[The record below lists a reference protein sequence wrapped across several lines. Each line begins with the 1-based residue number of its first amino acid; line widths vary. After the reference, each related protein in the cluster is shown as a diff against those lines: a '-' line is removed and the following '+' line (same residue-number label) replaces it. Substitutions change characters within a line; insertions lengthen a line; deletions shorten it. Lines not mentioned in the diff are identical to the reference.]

1 MQLNDSMI
9 IGPYYPS
16 YEELFDFEINYTLL
30 SRLFKSEITQDAK
43 EALLG
48 LKLSDYCDHPLISKG
63 ARWIDEA
70 IRQEEPDNQLDL
82 LAAEYAAAFI
92 GTAGSKAAYP
102 YESVYTSAQGLVMQK
117 AYEQVRRIYRDH
129 GLENQSDLYD
139 DHIALEL
146 DYLAYLCRR
155 AKNEKPASPEY
166 MNFLRDQATFLEKH
180 IFNWLPKFLK
190 KIHENVDSCFYRGA
204 AMMLEGTCQDHQ
216 RMLSWVQFDEA
227 CD

>member
-82 LAAEYAAAFI
+82 FGGRVRSGLYRNCRL
-92 GTAGSKAAYP
+92 
-102 YESVYTSAQGLVMQK
+102 ESS
-117 AYEQVRRIYRDH
+117 
-129 GLENQSDLYD
+129 
-139 DHIALEL
+139 
-146 DYLAYLCRR
+146 
-155 AKNEKPASPEY
+155 
-166 MNFLRDQATFLEKH
+166 
-180 IFNWLPKFLK
+180 
-190 KIHENVDSCFYRGA
+190 
-204 AMMLEGTCQDHQ
+204 
-216 RMLSWVQFDEA
+216 LSL
-227 CD
+227 

>member
-1 MQLNDSMI
+1 MQLNDSKI
-9 IGPYYPS
+9 IQPTYPS

-30 SRLFKSEITQDAK
+30 SRLFKSEITQDTK
-43 EALLG
+43 EMLLG
-48 LKLSDYCDHPLISKG
+48 LKLSDYCDHPLISEG

-70 IRQEEPDNQLDL
+70 IRQEGPDNQLDL

-92 GTAGSKAAYP
+92 GTAGGKAAYP
-102 YESVYTSAQGLVMQK
+102 YESVYTSAQGLVMQE

-155 AKNEKPASPEY
+155 AKNEKPESPEY
-166 MNFLRDQATFLEKH
+166 MNFLRDQATFLKTH
-180 IFNWLPKFLK
+180 IFNWLPKFLE

-204 AMMLEGTCQDHQ
+204 AMMLEGTCQDH
-216 RMLSWVQFDEA
+216 RRILSWVQFDEA
-227 CD
+227 CN